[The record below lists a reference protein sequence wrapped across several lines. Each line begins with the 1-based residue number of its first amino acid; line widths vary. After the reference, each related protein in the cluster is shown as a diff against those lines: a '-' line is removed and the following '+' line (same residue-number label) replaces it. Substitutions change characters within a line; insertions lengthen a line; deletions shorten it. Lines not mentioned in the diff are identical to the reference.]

1 MKKKY
6 PRLVKSV
13 LCQVMQIFAGTALF
27 SQPII
32 HHLSGHKPQVVQY
45 EKLELIIDL
54 SAQYGNPYDYDQVHP
69 KGWFIGPDED
79 TIIVDGFFMQD
90 FSLSENS
97 GALTPAGNGS
107 FRLRFA
113 PAAPGAWRYWV
124 SVKDGR
130 GETKSQVQEFVTTP
144 NPDLKGYLR
153 KLNKRYLGFEN
164 GELFLAVGENVG
176 WHQSN
181 PYLDYRKWLGDLK
194 QNQGNF
200 YRLWQCH
207 WGLGLEWRPG
217 NGYAGLR
224 NYHQANAFYL
234 DRLFEF
240 SEQQGLYVM
249 WALQHHGQVSTQVN
263 PNWAENPYNQSNG
276 GPCANTW
283 DFFTNADALAHTR
296 NRYRYAVARWG
307 HQHCIAAWEL
317 FNEVDWTDQF
327 ASRKTD
333 VAAWHINM
341 AEFIRSIDPYR
352 HLISTSYAQDHFDP
366 AVWQDARMD
375 FTQTH
380 YYLGISNLEKALAH
394 GIKTYAQD
402 FRKPTINGEFGITT
416 SGVDL
421 TITDRQGV
429 HVHNSLWASLF
440 AGAFGAGMTWWWDSY
455 IAPNNLY
462 YHFAGLGHLAPE
474 LIEAD
479 FTPAQVSIQG
489 AAGDLVINPS
499 LGWAGLG
506 DTLIR
511 ITSGG
516 QLIPAEARLGQYLYG
531 SVWNTQYR
539 RPPTFELDL
548 NESIQMTVQTGGETG
563 QASRIAFWLD
573 GVKALDQAGQINQ
586 KYTLTIPS
594 GPHRLLVDN
603 TGTDWI
609 TIRNYT
615 FTKLGSQVD
624 AYVLKNDTGTKASG
638 WILNSLYNHD
648 YLRTLGM
655 PPAVRGARLFL
666 RGLKAGTYTV
676 EWFNTLTGVNISS
689 QVLTTGSDTLIIP
702 IPDLRWDLA
711 FALHE
716 STVSIKTLR
725 QNLDFQV
732 FPNPARHQ
740 LTLEWPEPLAERLE
754 FMLVDILGRVM
765 IKKVLPGTFQKET
778 IFLPSSITAGY
789 YWCLLQTNHG
799 AGQALVWI
807 ER

>member
-1 MKKKY
+1 MKKY
-6 PRLVKSV
+6 QQLAPRVFCYVILV
-13 LCQVMQIFAGTALF
+13 FTGTALF

-45 EKLELIIDL
+45 QKLELIIVL
-54 SAQYGNPYDYDQVHP
+54 TAQFSNPYDYDQVHP
-69 KGWFIGPDED
+69 KGWFISPDND
-79 TIIVDGFFMQD
+79 TIGVDGFFMLD
-90 FSLSENS
+90 YTLNENS
-97 GALTPAGNGS
+97 GGLTPSGNGS

-113 PAAPGAWRYWV
+113 PGTPGAWRYWV
-124 SVKDGR
+124 TIKDR
-130 GETKSQVQEFVTTP
+130 QGETKSQVQEFVTTASQ
-144 NPDLKGYLR
+144 DLNGYLK
-153 KLNKRYLGFEN
+153 KLNNRYIGFDN
-164 GELFLAVGENVG
+164 SELFLAVGENVG

-263 PNWAENPYNQSNG
+263 PNWSESPYNQSNG
-276 GPCANTW
+276 GPCVNTW
-283 DFFTNADALAHTR
+283 DFFTDASAQAHTR

-307 HQHCIAAWEL
+307 HQCCIAAWEL
-317 FNEVDWTDQF
+317 FNEVDLTDQF
-327 ASRKTD
+327 ENRKGD
-333 VAAWHINM
+333 VAAWHIRM
-341 AEFIRSIDPYR
+341 ADFIRSIDPYQ

-366 AVWQDARMD
+366 ALWQDASMD

-380 YYLGISNLEKALAH
+380 YYLGISNLERTLAR
-394 GIKTYAQD
+394 GVKTYAQEYH
-402 FRKPTINGEFGITT
+402 KPTINGEFGITT

-421 TITDRQGV
+421 TTTDRQGI

-462 YHFAGLGHLAPE
+462 YHFDGLGRLAPE

-479 FTPAQVSIQG
+479 FTPADVFIQG

-511 ITSGG
+511 ITSNG
-516 QLIPAEARLGQYLYG
+516 QVIPADARLGQYLYG
-531 SVWNTQYR
+531 SIWNTQFR

-548 NESIQMTVQTGGETG
+548 RESIQMTVQTGGETG

-573 GVKALDQAGQINQ
+573 GVKVLDQTGQTNQ
-586 KYTLTIPS
+586 KYTLTIPA
-594 GPHRLLVDN
+594 GKHRLLVDN

-624 AYVLKNDTGTKASG
+624 AYVLKNEARTKASG
-638 WILNSLYNHD
+638 WILNTLYNHD
-648 YLRTLGM
+648 YLRTQGM
-655 PPAVRGARLFL
+655 PPAVRNAHLIL
-666 RGLKAGTYTV
+666 EGLKAGTYTL
-676 EWFNTLTGVNISS
+676 EWFNTLTGVSISS
-689 QVLTTGSDTLIIP
+689 QSVTTSSDTLIIS

-711 FALHE
+711 FALNE
-716 STVSIKTLR
+716 STVSIKNLR
-725 QNLDFQV
+725 QNLDFRV
-732 FPNPARHQ
+732 FPNPAHHHI
-740 LTLEWPEPLAERLE
+740 TLQWPEPLSEPLE
-754 FMLVDILGRVM
+754 FTLVDVLGR
-765 IKKVLPGTFQKET
+765 ILLKKNLPGPSQQDIIT
-778 IFLPSSITAGY
+778 LPQTLTAGY
-789 YWCLLQTNHG
+789 YWCFLKTNHR